1 MQERNGIW
9 RVDLHTHTCFSD
21 GTTDIAQH
29 LRAAHRAGLQRV
41 AVTDHNTLQGALE
54 AVRLEGEF
62 VIPGEEI
69 ETTEGELLG
78 YFVREK
84 VPSGLQPEEAIARLR
99 DQGAVISVAH
109 PFDRLR
115 APWREDALL
124 RILPLVDAIEGFN
137 ARCMSAGSNWKAA
150 AFALAQR
157 KPVTAGSD
165 AHSAFE
171 LGAAGLEMA
180 PFADAESFRA
190 ALADALPF
198 GRASSRWVH
207 IISRYGRLRRRLG
220 RRKDLSPGR
229 PGSSEKG

>member
-1 MQERNGIW
+1 MQDQNGFW

-21 GTTDIAQH
+21 GTTDIPQH

-41 AVTDHNTLQGALE
+41 AVTDHNKLQGALE
-54 AVRLEGEF
+54 AARLEPEF

-78 YFVREK
+78 YFVQEE
-84 VPSGLQPEEAIARLR
+84 VPSGLHPEEAIARLR
-99 DQGAVISVAH
+99 DQGAVISVSH

-137 ARCMSAGSNWKAA
+137 ARCMSAAPNRHAV
-150 AFALAQR
+150 AFALAHR
-157 KPVTAGSD
+157 KPITAGSD
-165 AHSAFE
+165 AHTAFE

-180 PFADAESFRA
+180 PFTDAASFRS
-190 ALADALPF
+190 ALADARPF
-198 GRASSRWVH
+198 GRPSPRWVH
-207 IISRYGRLRRRLG
+207 FFSRYAVLRKRLRRS
-220 RRKDLSPGR
+220 K
-229 PGSSEKG
+229 